1 MLRFV
6 PSARQTRR
14 TIWSGVSLNWSVSPA
29 GPARTFFVS
38 DAASKRVTADEAV
51 EVRDLD
57 LGGLERLELIRRQEV
72 ALVVVVAG
80 QVGPQ
85 DLQAVA
91 DRDARA

>member
-38 DAASKRVTADEAV
+38 EAASNVS
-51 EVRDLD
+51 
-57 LGGLERLELIRRQEV
+57 RRMKPWKF
-72 ALVVVVAG
+72 ATSIFA
-80 QVGPQ
+80 
-85 DLQAVA
+85 AWSA
-91 DRDARA
+91 WS